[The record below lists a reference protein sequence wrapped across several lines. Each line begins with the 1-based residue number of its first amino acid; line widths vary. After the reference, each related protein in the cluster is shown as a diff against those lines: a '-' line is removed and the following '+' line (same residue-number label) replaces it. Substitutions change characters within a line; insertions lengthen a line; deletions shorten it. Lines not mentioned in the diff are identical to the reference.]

1 GLFSVGTLTAAM
13 GQAGSDTAGL
23 ALGAWG
29 AVQTTAAGLA
39 IAFGGVLR
47 DLVSSFAVADGLG
60 LTLAH
65 HATGYGV
72 IYAIEI
78 ALLLVTL
85 VLMGPLVGQ
94 LSGARA
100 TLSPAGARRFGLT
113 EFPT

>member
-1 GLFSVGTLTAAM
+1 M
-13 GQAGSDTAGL
+13 GQAGSDAASADMAGL

-47 DLVSSFAVADGLG
+47 DLVSTFAVSDGLG

-85 VLMGPLVGQ
+85 VLMGPLVGR
-94 LSGARA
+94 LAGSRA
-100 TLSPAGARRFGLT
+100 ASSTAGARRFGLT